1 MFFNDNT
8 SQQQIALTPDSKF
21 TERVKIP
28 QTQTKQQIIEHHQ
41 SINKLLDK
49 MNETIGRIFKTKE
62 DELRGNIKQQIDEA
76 QAQVIQLTNETTE
89 DQVQRKLKEKRQEIE
104 EERQKILQSS
114 MEFSNK
120 CIEYKNSLSKVM
132 TTTKDLISEIQFL
145 DTQLMSAKIT
155 NQQLKKQL
163 ESIQTNTVNQDYFSH
178 ESTFR
183 QPELQGMDIEGV
195 NEQYQKAEQELLK
208 TKKIYENIEQVKSDS
223 AFEENQIEKIFL
235 ECVQKVKQ
243 HKLNTEI
250 QKVQQLSKNPR
261 QLLKPIQSL
270 KQFHKQQEVLN
281 QQDFIFSDIEFNDIH
296 KKMIFDEFLSRN
308 EIKALIY
315 NLL

>member
-1 MFFNDNT
+1 MFFNDNA

-41 SINKLLDK
+41 GINKLLDK

-155 NQQLKKQL
+155 NSQLKKQL
-163 ESIQTNTVNQDYFSH
+163 ESIQTNTVNQDYYSH

-183 QPELQGMDIEGV
+183 QPEITGMDIEGV
-195 NEQYQKAEQELLK
+195 NEQYQKAEQELIK
-208 TKKIYENIEQVKSDS
+208 TKKIYENIEQVKQDQ

-243 HKLNTEI
+243 HKLNTDI
-250 QKVQQLSKNPR
+250 QKVQQQSKNPR

-270 KQFHKQQEVLN
+270 KQFHKQTEALN

>member
-1 MFFNDNT
+1 MFFNDTT
-8 SQQQIALTPDSKF
+8 SQQQIALTPDSKI

-41 SINKLLDK
+41 SINKLLEK

-163 ESIQTNTVNQDYFSH
+163 ENIQTNTVNQDYFSH
-178 ESTFR
+178 ESTYR
-183 QPELQGMDIEGV
+183 QPEIPGMDIEGV
-195 NEQYQKAEQELLK
+195 NEQYQKAEQELIK
-208 TKKIYENIEQVKSDS
+208 TKKIYENIEQVKQDQ

-250 QKVQQLSKNPR
+250 QKVQQQSKNPR

-270 KQFHKQQEVLN
+270 KQFHKQTEALN

>member
-1 MFFNDNT
+1 MFFNDTT
-8 SQQQIALTPDSKF
+8 SQQQIALTPDSKV
-21 TERVKIP
+21 TERIKIP

-163 ESIQTNTVNQDYFSH
+163 ESIQINTVNQDYFSH

-183 QPELQGMDIEGV
+183 QPQIQGMDIEGV
-195 NEQYQKAEQELLK
+195 NEQYSKAEQELIK
-208 TKKIYENIEQVKSDS
+208 TKKIYENIEQVKQDS